1 MCELLYILLLCRY
14 PQLQDIAVRDYGSVR
29 KMAKRFGPYAQY
41 RATQERST
49 LVSKVKEVFFQNESP
64 FALVKNVLVTD
75 LNKKQG
81 IMKLTPAL
89 VQSGVPSVDA
99 LRKLIRSK
107 NMYLNPVMYDLFCSG
122 IESGNFKYN
131 PKKGPT
137 TISKLLT
144 MRYEASIRSELWWAI
159 SEQRF
164 RHLPTKP
171 HIEERVVQYEQ
182 FRDKVIADRAEN
194 EAQAANGRHP
204 AGENEDDESGED
216 NDDEDELDDPKFY

>member
-1 MCELLYILLLCRY
+1 MYVLLCRY
-14 PQLQDIAVRDYGSVR
+14 PQLQDIARRDYGTVR

-49 LVSKVKEVFFQNESP
+49 IVSKVKEVFFQNDSP
-64 FALVKNVLVTD
+64 FALVKNVLLTD

-81 IMKLTPAL
+81 IMKLTPTV
-89 VQSGVPSVDA
+89 VQGGVTSVDA

-107 NMYLNPVMYDLFCSG
+107 NMYVNPVMYDIFCAG
-122 IESGNFKYN
+122 IESGNLKYN

-144 MRYEASIRSELWWAI
+144 VRYEASIRSELWWTL

-164 RHLPTKP
+164 RHLPTST
-171 HIEERVVQYEQ
+171 HIKEREAQYEQ
-182 FRDKVIADRAEN
+182 FRDMVLADRAAN
-194 EAQAANGRHP
+194 EAQAAIGRHP
-204 AGENEDDESGED
+204 AGENEDDTSGEET
-216 NDDEDELDDPKFY
+216 DDEDELDNDPKFY